1 MGDFIEFSGKTTEEA
16 LSRAQDHFNAPLS
29 SLEFEVITPGS
40 SGLFGLL
47 GAKKARIKAR
57 VQVGGSIAEQMA
69 ELAAVVS
76 EPRPARPAARV
87 SEPTPRPAP
96 AAAAP
101 PPPPQPAPRPEAPPR
116 VAEPQPVPAPV
127 SAPAAGPEPPRPSPA
142 VGAAPIPAAVAPPG
156 VEEEQEPE
164 DLGLEPEAELEAE
177 EADEVG
183 EIGDLGEDDDEGG
196 DLRLEQDPAVIEQ
209 ARAVL
214 ARLVEPLDPSAQV
227 VARGGEQGIELAVQG
242 QEAGMLIG
250 RRGTT
255 LEALQYL
262 VVRIVS
268 HQHGRPVR
276 IVVDA
281 GDYRR
286 RRREALEE
294 TARRMAQKAKNS
306 GRAVAM
312 GPLAAQERRLI
323 HLALKADQ
331 DVVTLSRGR
340 GELKKVI
347 ISPRA

>member
-1 MGDFIEFSGKTTEEA
+1 MGDFIEFSGKTTEDA
-16 LSRAQDHFNAPLS
+16 LSRARDHFNAPLS

-47 GAKKARIKAR
+47 GAKKAKIRAR
-57 VQVGGSIAEQMA
+57 VQAGASIQEQMA

-76 EPRPARPAARV
+76 NVRPPRPVAATPVAAAPAIPVRNPPAAAPVAPPRVQEPKPAARPAA
-87 SEPTPRPAP
+87 
-96 AAAAP
+96 
-101 PPPPQPAPRPEAPPR
+101 
-116 VAEPQPVPAPV
+116 PAPV
-127 SAPAAGPEPPRPSPA
+127 GPDEPEPLAEDEAEEA
-142 VGAAPIPAAVAPPG
+142 V
-156 VEEEQEPE
+156 
-164 DLGLEPEAELEAE
+164 LEPEADLEP
-177 EADEVG
+177 G
-183 EIGDLGEDDDEGG
+183 ESGEDDEDYESG

-209 ARAVL
+209 AREVL

-227 VARGGEQGIELAVQG
+227 VAQGSSQGIELAVQG

-250 RRGTT
+250 RRGST

-286 RRREALEE
+286 RRREALEDS
-294 TARRMAQKAKNS
+294 ARRMASKAKSS
-306 GRAVAM
+306 GRSVAM

>member
-16 LSRAQDHFNAPLS
+16 LSRAQEHFNAPLS
-29 SLEFEVITPGS
+29 GLEFEVITPGS

-47 GAKKARIKAR
+47 GAKKAKIRAR
-57 VQVGGSIAEQMA
+57 VQAGASIEEQMA

-76 EPRPARPAARV
+76 NNRPA
-87 SEPTPRPAP
+87 RPAP
-96 AAAAP
+96 AAAE
-101 PPPPQPAPRPEAPPR
+101 PAPRPQPEVSTPVTPAPMPTPAPVAPPR
-116 VAEPQPVPAPV
+116 MAEPRPAPAPPTPAETPRPVPTPV
-127 SAPAAGPEPPRPSPA
+127 PPVAVQAEEDEEP
-142 VGAAPIPAAVAPPG
+142 
-156 VEEEQEPE
+156 VEME
-164 DLGLEPEAELEAE
+164 LEPEVDLEA
-177 EADEVG
+177 G
-183 EIGDLGEDDDEGG
+183 ETLDLGEDEEDDESG

-214 ARLVEPLDPSAQV
+214 ARLVEPLDPGAQV
-227 VARGGEQGIELAVQG
+227 VAQGTSQGIELAVQG

-250 RRGTT
+250 RRGST

-294 TARRMAQKAKNS
+294 TARRMAQKAKSS
-306 GRAVAM
+306 GRSVAM

-323 HLALKADQ
+323 HLALKHDQ

-347 ISPRA
+347 ISPKV

>member
-16 LSRAQDHFNAPLS
+16 LSRAQEHFNAPLS
-29 SLEFEVITPGS
+29 NLEFEVLTPGS

-47 GAKKARIKAR
+47 GAKKAKIKAR
-57 VQVGGSIAEQMA
+57 VQAGASIEEQMA

-76 EPRPARPAARV
+76 NTRPAPPAPAPV
-87 SEPTPRPAP
+87 AEPTPTPPPTPTVAAAPKLTPQPAP
-96 AAAAP
+96 APKAP
-101 PPPPQPAPRPEAPPR
+101 PRAEQPRPEAPIEVEAAR
-116 VAEPQPVPAPV
+116 PVPAALPV
-127 SAPAAGPEPPRPSPA
+127 TPASAPPEDEPEP
-142 VGAAPIPAAVAPPG
+142 
-156 VEEEQEPE
+156 EEF
-164 DLGLEPEAELEAE
+164 DLEPEAELEP
-177 EADEVG
+177 G
-183 EIGDLGEDDDEGG
+183 ETAGPGEDDEDDEDG
-196 DLRLEQDPAVIEQ
+196 DLRLEQDPAIIEQ

-227 VARGGEQGIELAVQG
+227 LAQGGSQGIELAVQG

-250 RRGTT
+250 RRGST

-294 TARRMAQKAKNS
+294 TARRMAQKAKSS
-306 GRAVAM
+306 GRSVAM

-323 HLALKADQ
+323 HLALKGDPE
-331 DVVTLSRGR
+331 VVTLSRGR